1 MEYEWINESLSRSV
15 ARGDLTQSE
24 YDHSRVLADSVCEIE
39 ALKIPIPSPSC
50 TQPPRQ
56 DCSGM
61 TGFAAGFCKSY
72 TPKPRCDYTS
82 VHAAKD
88 AQDRVYGSCMK
99 LKGWDVVEVRKIDLA
114 MMGYDT
120 GVIPSSD
127 LESIILG
134 IPLLGLWLETGHPFW
149 KLSVGID
156 ANLKPD
162 EKEQFISLT
171 DRFSMIADVALAVG
185 CSEAERK
192 ANSDICYLAFPDMYK
207 WHAKRNE
214 KWDEVMAIVSD
225 MDSSAPLHER
235 VYSAIDQ
242 VK

>member
-1 MEYEWINESLSRSV
+1 
-15 ARGDLTQSE
+15 
-24 YDHSRVLADSVCEIE
+24 
-39 ALKIPIPSPSC
+39 
-50 TQPPRQ
+50 
-56 DCSGM
+56 M